1 MLKNPFVM
9 GAAGGAVACGLHYV
23 NRKIIKK
30 EEKVDSIELVKVFV
44 AIAVLVGG
52 GMYVASRKNLLPK
65 KLLGGSTAGA
75 PVPSTHP
82 VTQTGGGGSIAANQV
97 PVVVAQTAP
106 VRSAPNLNSNP
117 GVMRGNQTISSLPN
131 PQNSGLQLSD
141 INDVIHTGTPN
152 F

>member
-1 MLKNPFVM
+1 MLKNPFVV
-9 GAAGGAVACGLHYV
+9 GAASGAVACGLHYV

-30 EEKVDSIELVKVFV
+30 EEKVESIDFVKVFV

-52 GMYVASRKNLLPK
+52 GMYAASRKNLLPK
-65 KLLGGSTAGA
+65 KLMGGSSSAA
-75 PVPSTHP
+75 PVASTAPPMQVGGGVAHNPAP
-82 VTQTGGGGSIAANQV
+82 VT
-97 PVVVAQTAP
+97 VAQAAP
-106 VRSAPNLNSNP
+106 VRSVPNVAASAPVL
-117 GVMRGNQTISSLPN
+117 RGNQTISSMPS